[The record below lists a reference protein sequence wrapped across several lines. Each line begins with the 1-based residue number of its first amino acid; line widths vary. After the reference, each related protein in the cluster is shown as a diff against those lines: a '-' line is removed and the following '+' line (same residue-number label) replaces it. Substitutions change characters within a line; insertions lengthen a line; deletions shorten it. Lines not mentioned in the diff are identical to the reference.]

1 MDTPRLRDVDFGE
14 EVAVDKSEI
23 RQGMSPKLRAV
34 LARLCERLGPL
45 FSTQAVKLPYLVD
58 VVAKHLLGQ
67 AVAGGTYQT
76 WEHGVVTKEVFR
88 FLKHEAGGD
97 PVFRVERHSYS
108 ESGKRI
114 SLAGGSEIVSA
125 LSPAELAVVDF
136 IADEYGHVAP
146 EQLGYLT
153 KRLNTEIPAET
164 WGTNASAAVSEETFL
179 RLNPEWQS
187 LCERISEKDLD
198 DRTKWSEPINADP
211 MAYFMRAL
219 NG

>member
-1 MDTPRLRDVDFGE
+1 MERS
-14 EVAVDKSEI
+14 EV
-23 RQGMSPKLRAV
+23 RRGMSPKLSAV

-58 VVAKHLLGQ
+58 VVAKHLLGY
-67 AVAGGTYQT
+67 AIADGTYQT

-88 FLKHEAGGD
+88 FIKHEASGD
-97 PVFRVERHSYS
+97 PVFRVEAHSYS

-114 SLAGGSEIVSA
+114 SLAAGPEIVST
-125 LSPAELAVVDF
+125 LSPDELAVVDF
-136 IADEYGHVAP
+136 IADEYGHIAP

-164 WGTNASAAVSEETFL
+164 WGTNASAAVTEETFL
-179 RLNPEWQS
+179 RLNPEWQN
-187 LCERISEKDLD
+187 LCERISGVDLD